1 MWRAAVHLQVKV
13 EGSFQKEAHLPCICW
28 VLSISNNSR
37 KEWDTGSNTFACHF
51 CVMTAGLKVQAEDF
65 RLTLKQ
71 VKHMNCVCAPWLT
84 AVAAEGWSVKWRVSC
99 LVLGF
104 SFLFYSG
111 SNAAWKKNQIRSQKN
126 AIQPRVMTQKFTL
139 SRLKGGIMHLS
150 VNNTFFPR
158 LLPTGGTT
166 RTACLMVHIIRSIRA
181 PSSSSNRPD
190 NPVVV
195 VTIRNSQGIV
205 RFLQ

>member
-28 VLSISNNSR
+28 VLSISKNSR

-51 CVMTAGLKVQAEDF
+51 CVMTAGLKVQAGDF

-111 SNAAWKKNQIRSQKN
+111 SNAAWKKQNKLGAKKMLFNHGWWPKSSLSAGYREGSCTCLSTTPSFHDSSQQV
-126 AIQPRVMTQKFTL
+126 ALPGLPAWWCISSDLSEPPLPRPTDLTIQ
-139 SRLKGGIMHLS
+139 
-150 VNNTFFPR
+150 
-158 LLPTGGTT
+158 
-166 RTACLMVHIIRSIRA
+166 
-181 PSSSSNRPD
+181 
-190 NPVVV
+190 
-195 VTIRNSQGIV
+195 
-205 RFLQ
+205 